1 VEFTSTRRGTE
12 NYEEQTFVT
21 ITPFGESDSFSD
33 PLLQEITGS
42 TDVHLTTVSRSLG
55 HDFNLKA
62 LNMRKPL
69 A

>member
-1 VEFTSTRRGTE
+1 ME

-33 PLLQEITGS
+33 PLLQEITGGTAS
-42 TDVHLTTVSRSLG
+42 TDVHLTTVSRRLG